1 MWRSHAKQLQM
12 WYVVYTKPRSEK
24 KVHQQFLGKG
34 IESYCPTQIVE
45 KQWTDRVKKTEQP
58 LFTSYVFVQSTKEN
72 LTNVRYVPGVV
83 NFVYWLGKP
92 AAIRDVEIEELKLF
106 LESNK
111 TETFDIQTIQ
121 VNDKIVLKTGAFK
134 DKIGVVKKVLKNKTV
149 LYIENLGIQ
158 ITVTTK
164 NKTI

>member
-24 KVHQQFLGKG
+24 KVHKQFSDKG
-34 IESYCPTQIVE
+34 IISYCPTQIVE
-45 KQWTDRVKKTEQP
+45 KQWSDRIKKVEQP

-72 LTNVRYVPGVV
+72 LAAVRHVPGVV

-92 AAIRDVEIEELKLF
+92 AEIRESQIDELKAF
-106 LESNK
+106 LEINSAKNL
-111 TETFDIQTIQ
+111 EIQSIQ

-134 DKIGVVKKVLKNKTV
+134 DNIGVVKKVFKNKTI

-158 ITVTTK
+158 ISIATK
-164 NKTI
+164 SK